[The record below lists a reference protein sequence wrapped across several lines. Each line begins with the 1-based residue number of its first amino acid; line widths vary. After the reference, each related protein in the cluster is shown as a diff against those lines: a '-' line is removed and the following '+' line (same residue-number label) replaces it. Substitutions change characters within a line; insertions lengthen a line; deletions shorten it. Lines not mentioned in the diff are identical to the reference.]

1 MKCYLIKHSFK
12 IMRAISFSFH
22 CNNDLF
28 IFLKIYIKTR
38 GKIMDYDIIYIG
50 SGNAAWQGGRFL
62 RKKGL
67 KVLIIEEGLYGGT
80 CANRGCN
87 SKAILDAPYEIKAL
101 TDNFEGVGKSGDFEV
116 DWPSL
121 MKFKRKRIAG
131 MSVFLDGKFD
141 EYDLD
146 VAHGKGIIIDE
157 HTVQVGEKQFTTDKI
172 VICTGLKP
180 VIPDIKG
187 SQYLHDSNDFLDI
200 EELPKHTIIIGA
212 GFVGMEFASILAEAG
227 LTADIIIRGNMALK
241 FFHQPYV
248 QRVIEILKEK
258 NIRFHFNESVEEI
271 INNIEIDNPEAK
283 VLNVT
288 SAQNSDKNLRDPEA
302 KIDNKAYEDGFTVKC
317 ESGLTLTGDYVISAI
332 GRTANVEDI
341 GLENVGLSYTKQGI
355 KVNGHLQTEV
365 PNIYASG
372 DVADTGIA
380 KLVTVAIH
388 HSKYLAKELLGEA
401 DEIIYPAI
409 PAVAYTI
416 PRIAT
421 VGVPAYVADKSDE
434 YDVHTIRYG
443 NSYSLILKNDLTA
456 EAKVIVDK
464 NLQIVGAEI
473 YAADAENVANMFAFI
488 INKKITLEELDYMIY
503 AFPSSSSVCLYK
515 LHNIHY
521 DL

>member
-1 MKCYLIKHSFK
+1 
-12 IMRAISFSFH
+12 
-22 CNNDLF
+22 
-28 IFLKIYIKTR
+28 
-38 GKIMDYDIIYIG
+38 MDYDVIYIG

-62 RKKGL
+62 RKAGF
-67 KVLIIEEGLYGGT
+67 KVLIIEESLYGGA

-87 SKAILDAPYEIKAL
+87 SKALLDAPYEIKAL
-101 TDNFEGVGKSGDFEV
+101 ADNFEGVGKSGDFDV
-116 DWPSL
+116 NWSDL
-121 MKFKRKRIAG
+121 MKYKRKRIAG
-131 MSVFLDGKFD
+131 MSIFLDGKFD

-146 VAHGKGIIIDE
+146 VAHGKGVIVDE
-157 HTVQVGEKQFTTDKI
+157 HTVQVADRKFTTDKI

-180 VIPDIKG
+180 VIPDINGKE
-187 SQYLHDSNDFLDI
+187 YLHDSTDFLDI
-200 EELPKHTIIIGA
+200 EELPKHAVIIGA

-227 LTADIIIRGNMALK
+227 HEADVIIRGNMALK
-241 FFHQPYV
+241 YFHQPYV
-248 QRVIEILKEK
+248 QNVIEILKEK
-258 NIRFHFNESVEEI
+258 GIRFHFNRTVKEVISNV
-271 INNIEIDNPEAK
+271 EIDNPEDR
-283 VLNVT
+283 VSNVT
-288 SAQNSDKNLRDPEA
+288 SAQNSDEFLRDPEA
-302 KIDNKAYEDGFTVKC
+302 KIDNRAYENGFTVNLDDGQ
-317 ESGLTLTGDYVISAI
+317 SITGDYVIVAM

-341 GLENVGLSYTKQGI
+341 GLENVGLTYTNKGI

-401 DEIIYPAI
+401 DEIKYPVV

-421 VGVPAYVADKSDE
+421 VGVPAYIGDESDE

-443 NSYSLILKNDLTA
+443 QAYSLELKNDRTA

-488 INKKITLEELDYMIY
+488 INKKITLEELDEMIY

-521 DL
+521 KF

>member
-1 MKCYLIKHSFK
+1 
-12 IMRAISFSFH
+12 
-22 CNNDLF
+22 
-28 IFLKIYIKTR
+28 
-38 GKIMDYDIIYIG
+38 MDYDVIYIG

-62 RKKGL
+62 RKAGL
-67 KVLIIEEGLYGGT
+67 KVLIIEESLYGGA

-87 SKAILDAPYEIKAL
+87 SKALLDAPYEIKAL
-101 TDNFEGVGKSGDFEV
+101 ADNFDGVGKSGDFDV
-116 DWPSL
+116 NWSDL
-121 MKFKRKRIAG
+121 MKYKRKRIAG
-131 MSVFLDGKFD
+131 MSIFLDGKFD

-146 VAHGKGIIIDE
+146 VAHGKGIIVDE
-157 HTVQVGEKQFTTDKI
+157 HTVQVADRKFTTDKI

-180 VIPDIKG
+180 VIPDINGKE
-187 SQYLHDSNDFLDI
+187 YLHDSTDFLDI
-200 EELPKHTIIIGA
+200 EELPKHAVIIGA

-227 LTADIIIRGNMALK
+227 HEANVIIRGNMALK
-241 FFHQPYV
+241 YFHQPYV
-248 QRVIEILKEK
+248 QNVIEILKK
-258 NIRFHFNESVEEI
+258 KGIRFHFNRTVKEVIS
-271 INNIEIDNPEAK
+271 NIEINNPEER
-283 VLNVT
+283 VSNVA
-288 SAQNSDKNLRDPEA
+288 SAQNSDEFLRDPEA
-302 KIDNKAYEDGFTVKC
+302 KIDNRAYENGFTVNLDDGQ
-317 ESGLTLTGDYVISAI
+317 SITGDYVIAAM

-341 GLENVGLSYTKQGI
+341 GLENVGLTYTSKGI

-401 DEIIYPAI
+401 DEITYPVV

-421 VGVPAYVADKSDE
+421 VGVPAYIGDESDE

-443 NSYSLILKNDLTA
+443 QAYSLELKNDRTA

-464 NLQIVGAEI
+464 DLQIVGAEI

-488 INKKITLEELDYMIY
+488 INKKITLEELDEMIY

-521 DL
+521 KF

>member
-1 MKCYLIKHSFK
+1 
-12 IMRAISFSFH
+12 
-22 CNNDLF
+22 
-28 IFLKIYIKTR
+28 
-38 GKIMDYDIIYIG
+38 MDYDVIYIG

-62 RKKGL
+62 RKAGL
-67 KVLIIEEGLYGGT
+67 KILIVEESLYGGA

-87 SKAILDAPYEIKAL
+87 SKALLDAPYEIKAL
-101 TDNFEGVGKSGDFEV
+101 ADNFEGVGKAGNLKV
-116 DWPSL
+116 NWPEL
-121 MKFKRKRIAG
+121 MKFKQKRIAG

-146 VAHGKGIIIDE
+146 VAHGKGVIIDE
-157 HTVQVGEKQFTTDKI
+157 HTVQVADKRFTTDKI

-187 SQYLHDSNDFLDI
+187 KEYLHDSTDFLDI
-200 EELPKHTIIIGA
+200 AELPKHTIIIGA

-227 LTADIIIRGNMALK
+227 LEADVIVRGNMTLK
-241 FFHQPYV
+241 YFHQPYV
-248 QRVIEILKEK
+248 QNVIDILKEK
-258 NIRFHFNESVEEI
+258 GIRFYFNEQVSEI
-271 INNIEIDNPEAK
+271 IANVDIENPEERVGNTVQGMNGDEK
-283 VLNVT
+283 
-288 SAQNSDKNLRDPEA
+288 LRDPDA
-302 KIDNKAYEDGFTVKC
+302 KTDNRAYENGFTVNLK
-317 ESGLTLTGDYVISAI
+317 SGLSLTGDYVIAAM

-341 GLENVGLSYTKQGI
+341 GLENVGLTYTKQGI

-388 HSKYLAKELLGEA
+388 HSKYLAKELLGKA
-401 DEIIYPAI
+401 DEITYPVV

-421 VGVPAYVADKSDE
+421 VGVPAYIAEKSDE
-434 YDVHTIRYG
+434 YEVHTIRYG
-443 NSYSLILKNDLTA
+443 RSYSLELKNDLRA

-464 NLQIVGAEI
+464 DLQIVGAEI

-488 INKKITLEELDYMIY
+488 INKKITLDELDYMIY

>member
-1 MKCYLIKHSFK
+1 
-12 IMRAISFSFH
+12 
-22 CNNDLF
+22 
-28 IFLKIYIKTR
+28 
-38 GKIMDYDIIYIG
+38 MDYDVIYIG

-62 RKKGL
+62 RKAGL
-67 KVLIIEEGLYGGT
+67 KILIIEESLYGGA

-87 SKAILDAPYEIKAL
+87 SKALLDAPYEIKAL
-101 TDNFEGVGKSGDFEV
+101 ADNFEGVGKSGNFDV
-116 DWPSL
+116 SWPDL

-131 MSVFLDGKFD
+131 MSIFLDGKFD

-146 VAHGKGIIIDE
+146 VAHGKGVIVDE
-157 HTVQVGEKQFTTDKI
+157 HTVQVGQKQFTTDKI

-187 SQYLHDSNDFLDI
+187 KEFLHD
-200 EELPKHTIIIGA
+200 KA
-212 GFVGMEFASILAEAG
+212 GHEA
-227 LTADIIIRGNMALK
+227 DVIIRGNMALK
-241 FFHQPYV
+241 YFHQPYV
-248 QRVIEILKEK
+248 QNVIEILKK
-258 NIRFHFNESVEEI
+258 KGIRFHFNTTVKEV
-271 INNIEIDNPEAK
+271 INNVEIDNPEAR
-283 VLNVT
+283 VLNVA
-288 SAQNSDKNLRDPEA
+288 SAQNADEFLRDPQS
-302 KIDNKAYEDGFTVKC
+302 KIDNKAHENGFTVNLDNG
-317 ESGLTLTGDYVISAI
+317 ESITGDYVIAAM

-341 GLENVGLSYTKQGI
+341 GLENVGLTYTKQGI
-355 KVNGHLQTEV
+355 KVNGHLQTDV

-388 HSKYLAKELLGEA
+388 QSKYLAKELLGEV
-401 DEIIYPAI
+401 DEITYPVV

-421 VGVPAYVADKSDE
+421 VGVPAYVAEKSDE
-434 YDVHTIRYG
+434 YEVHTIRYG
-443 NSYSLILKNDLTA
+443 QAYSLELKNDRTA

-464 NLQIVGAEI
+464 DLQIVGAEI

-521 DL
+521 KF

>member
-1 MKCYLIKHSFK
+1 
-12 IMRAISFSFH
+12 
-22 CNNDLF
+22 
-28 IFLKIYIKTR
+28 
-38 GKIMDYDIIYIG
+38 MDYDVIYIG

-62 RKKGL
+62 RRAGL
-67 KVLIIEEGLYGGT
+67 RVLIIEESLYGGT

-87 SKAILDAPYEIKAL
+87 SKALLDAPYEIKAL
-101 TDNFEGVGKSGDFEV
+101 TDNFEGVGKAGDFDV
-116 DWPSL
+116 DWSDL
-121 MKFKRKRIAG
+121 MKFKRKRIAN
-131 MSVFLDGKFD
+131 MAPFLDGKFD

-146 VAHGKGIIIDE
+146 VAHGKGVILDE
-157 HTVQVGEKQFTTDKI
+157 HTVQVADRKFTTDKI

-187 SQYLHDSNDFLDI
+187 KEYLHDSTDYLDI
-200 EELPKHTIIIGA
+200 DELPKHAIIIGA

-227 LTADIIIRGNMALK
+227 HEADVIIRGDMALK
-241 FFHQPYV
+241 YFHQPYV
-248 QRVIEILKEK
+248 QKVIEILKQK
-258 NIRFHFNESVEEI
+258 NIRFHFNQTVSEVI
-271 INNIEIDNPEAK
+271 ANVDIDNPEDK

-288 SAQNSDKNLRDPEA
+288 SAQNSDEFLRDPEA
-302 KIDNKAYEDGFTVKC
+302 KIDNKPYEDGFTVKC
-317 ESGLTLTGDYVISAI
+317 DSGLTLTGDYVVAAA
-332 GRTANVEDI
+332 GREANVEGI
-341 GLENVGLSYTKQGI
+341 GLENVGIEYTSKGI
-355 KVNGHLQTEV
+355 KVNGHLQSEV
-365 PNIYASG
+365 PNIYAAG
-372 DVADTGIA
+372 DVADTGVA

-401 DEIIYPAI
+401 DEITYPVI

-421 VGVPAYVADKSDE
+421 VGVPAYIAEESDE
-434 YDVHTIRYG
+434 YEVHQIRYG
-443 NSYSLILKNDLTA
+443 NSYSLELKNDTTA

-464 NLQIVGAEI
+464 DLQIVGAEI

-521 DL
+521 EL

>member
-1 MKCYLIKHSFK
+1 
-12 IMRAISFSFH
+12 
-22 CNNDLF
+22 
-28 IFLKIYIKTR
+28 
-38 GKIMDYDIIYIG
+38 MDYDVIYIG

-62 RKKGL
+62 RKAGL
-67 KVLIIEEGLYGGT
+67 KILIVEESLYGGT

-87 SKAILDAPYEIKAL
+87 SKALLDAPYEIKAL
-101 TDNFEGVGKSGDFEV
+101 TDNFEGVGKAGNFEV
-116 DWPSL
+116 DWQAL
-121 MKFKRKRIAG
+121 MKFKQKRIAN
-131 MSVFLDGKFD
+131 MSAFLDGKFD
-141 EYDLD
+141 EYGLD
-146 VAHGKGIIIDE
+146 VAHGKGVIVDE

-187 SQYLHDSNDFLDI
+187 KEYLHDSTDFLDI
-200 EELPKHTIIIGA
+200 SQLPKHTIIIGA

-227 LTADIIIRGNMALK
+227 LEADVIIRGDMALK
-241 FFHQPYV
+241 YFHQPYV
-248 QRVIEILKEK
+248 QKVIEILKEK
-258 NIRFHFNESVEEI
+258 GIRFHFNEQVKEVIANVE
-271 INNIEIDNPEAK
+271 IENPEDK
-283 VLNVT
+283 VLNTV
-288 SAQNSDKNLRDPEA
+288 QGMNSDEMLRDPKA
-302 KIDNKAYEDGFTVKC
+302 KIDNVSYEDGFTVNC
-317 ESGLTLTGDYVISAI
+317 QSELSLTGDYVIAAM
-332 GRTANVEDI
+332 GREANVDGI
-341 GLENVGLSYTKQGI
+341 GLENVGLTYTKAGI

-388 HSKYLAKELLGEA
+388 HSKYLAKELLGQA
-401 DEIIYPAI
+401 DEITYPVV

-421 VGVPAYVADKSDE
+421 VGVPAYIADESDE
-434 YDVHTIRYG
+434 YEVHQIRYG
-443 NSYSLILKNDLTA
+443 NSYSLELKNDLTA
-456 EAKVIVDK
+456 EAKVIVDRD
-464 NLQIVGAEI
+464 LQIVGAEI

>member
-1 MKCYLIKHSFK
+1 
-12 IMRAISFSFH
+12 
-22 CNNDLF
+22 
-28 IFLKIYIKTR
+28 
-38 GKIMDYDIIYIG
+38 MDYDVIYIG
-50 SGNAAWQGGRFL
+50 SGNSAWQGGRFL
-62 RKKGL
+62 RKAGL
-67 KVLIIEEGLYGGT
+67 KILIVEESLYGGA

-87 SKAILDAPYEIKAL
+87 SKALLDAPYEIKAL
-101 TDNFEGVGKSGDFEV
+101 ADNFEGVGKSGDFDV
-116 DWPSL
+116 NWSDL

-131 MSVFLDGKFD
+131 MSTFLDGKFD

-157 HTVQVGEKQFTTDKI
+157 HTVQVGERQFTTDKI

-187 SQYLHDSNDFLDI
+187 KEYLHDSTDYLDI
-200 EELPKHTIIIGA
+200 EELPKHAIIIGA

-227 LTADIIIRGNMALK
+227 HEADVIIRGDMALK
-241 FFHQPYV
+241 YFHQPYV
-248 QRVIEILKEK
+248 QKVIDILKQK
-258 NIRFHFNESVEEI
+258 NIRFHFNHTVKEVISNV
-271 INNIEIDNPEAK
+271 EIDNPEAK
-283 VLNVT
+283 VLNVA
-288 SAQNSDKNLRDPEA
+288 SAQNADEYLRDPEA
-302 KIDNKAYEDGFTVKC
+302 KIDNKAYENGFTVILDDG
-317 ESGLTLTGDYVISAI
+317 ESITGDYVVAAM

-341 GLENVGLSYTKQGI
+341 GLENVGLTYTSKGI

-401 DEIIYPAI
+401 DEITYPVV

-421 VGVPAYVADKSDE
+421 VGVPAYIAEKSDE

-443 NSYSLILKNDLTA
+443 NSYSLELKNDRTA
-456 EAKVIVDK
+456 EAKVITDK
-464 NLQIVGAEI
+464 DLQIVGAEI

-521 DL
+521 KF

>member
-1 MKCYLIKHSFK
+1 
-12 IMRAISFSFH
+12 
-22 CNNDLF
+22 
-28 IFLKIYIKTR
+28 
-38 GKIMDYDIIYIG
+38 MDYDVIYIG
-50 SGNAAWQGGRFL
+50 SGNASWQGARFL
-62 RKKGL
+62 RKAGL
-67 KVLIIEEGLYGGT
+67 KILIIEESLYGGT

-87 SKAILDAPYEIKAL
+87 SKALLDAPYEIKAL
-101 TDNFEGVGKSGDFEV
+101 ADNFEGVGKAGNFDV
-116 DWPSL
+116 DWPAL
-121 MKFKRKRIAG
+121 MKFKQKRIAN
-131 MSVFLDGKFD
+131 MAPFLDGKFK

-146 VAHGKGIIIDE
+146 VAHGKGMIVDE
-157 HTVQVGEKQFTTDKI
+157 HTVMVGDDTFTTDKI
-172 VICTGLKP
+172 VIATGLKP
-180 VIPDIKG
+180 VIPDIPGKE
-187 SQYLHDSNDFLDI
+187 YLHDSTDYLDM
-200 EELPKHTIIIGA
+200 EELPNHAIIIGA

-227 LTADIIIRGNMALK
+227 LSADVIIRGNMALK
-241 FFHQPYV
+241 YFHQPYV
-248 QRVIEILKEK
+248 QRVIDKLEKK
-258 NIRFHFNESVEEI
+258 NIRFHFNEQVSEVISNVEI
-271 INNIEIDNPEAK
+271 QDPEAK
-283 VLNVT
+283 ILNFENALNT
-288 SAQNSDKNLRDPEA
+288 DEFLRDPEA
-302 KIDNKAYEDGFTVKC
+302 KIDNKPYENGFTVKC
-317 ESGLTLTGDYVISAI
+317 ESGLSLTGDYVVAAI
-332 GRTANVEDI
+332 GREANVEGI
-341 GLENVGLSYTKQGI
+341 GLENVGLTYTKTGI

-401 DEIIYPAI
+401 DEITYPVV

-416 PRIAT
+416 PRVAT
-421 VGVPAYVADKSDE
+421 VGVPAYVAEESEE

-443 NSYSLILKNDLTA
+443 NSYSLELKNDTTA

-464 NLQIVGAEI
+464 DLQIVGAEI

>member
-1 MKCYLIKHSFK
+1 
-12 IMRAISFSFH
+12 
-22 CNNDLF
+22 
-28 IFLKIYIKTR
+28 
-38 GKIMDYDIIYIG
+38 MDYDVIYIG

-62 RKKGL
+62 RKAGL
-67 KVLIIEEGLYGGT
+67 KILIVEESLYGGT

-87 SKAILDAPYEIKAL
+87 SKALLDAPYEIKAL
-101 TDNFEGVGKSGDFEV
+101 ADNFEGVGKAGNFEV
-116 DWPSL
+116 DWRSL
-121 MKFKRKRIAG
+121 MKFKRKRIAN
-131 MSVFLDGKFD
+131 MAPFLDGKFD

-146 VAHGKGIIIDE
+146 VAHGKGVIMDE

-172 VICTGLKP
+172 VIATGLKP
-180 VIPDIKG
+180 VIPDIPGKE
-187 SQYLHDSNDFLDI
+187 YLHDSTDYLDI
-200 EELPKHTIIIGA
+200 DELPNHAIIIGA

-227 LTADIIIRGNMALK
+227 LSADVIIRGNMALK
-241 FFHQPYV
+241 YFHQPYV
-248 QRVIEILKEK
+248 QKVIEILKEK
-258 NIRFHFNESVEEI
+258 NIRFHFNQTVKEVISNVQ
-271 INNIEIDNPEAK
+271 IDDPLAK
-283 VLNVT
+283 VLNVA
-288 SAQNSDKNLRDPEA
+288 SAQNSDELLRDPEA
-302 KIDNKAYEDGFTVKC
+302 KIDNKAYEDGFKVVC
-317 ESGLTLTGDYVISAI
+317 DSGLELTGDYVVAAM
-332 GRTANVEDI
+332 GREANVEDI
-341 GLENVGLSYTKQGI
+341 GLENVGLTYTSKGI

-372 DVADTGIA
+372 DVADTGVA

-401 DEIIYPAI
+401 DEITYPVV

-421 VGVPAYVADKSDE
+421 VGVPAYVAEKSDE
-434 YDVHTIRYG
+434 YEVHQIRYG
-443 NSYSLILKNDLTA
+443 NSYSLELKNDTTA

-464 NLQIVGAEI
+464 DLQIVGAEI

>member
-1 MKCYLIKHSFK
+1 
-12 IMRAISFSFH
+12 
-22 CNNDLF
+22 
-28 IFLKIYIKTR
+28 
-38 GKIMDYDIIYIG
+38 MDYDVIYIG

-62 RKKGL
+62 RKAGL
-67 KVLIIEEGLYGGT
+67 KILIIEESLYGGA

-87 SKAILDAPYEIKAL
+87 SKALLDAPYEIKAL
-101 TDNFEGVGKSGDFEV
+101 ADNFEGVGKAGNFEV
-116 DWPSL
+116 NWSDL
-121 MKFKRKRIAG
+121 MKFKQKRIAG
-131 MSVFLDGKFD
+131 MSLFLDGKFD

-146 VAHGKGIIIDE
+146 VAHGKGVIVDE

-180 VIPDIKG
+180 IIPDIKG
-187 SQYLHDSNDFLDI
+187 KEYLHDSTDFLDI
-200 EELPKHTIIIGA
+200 SELPKHTIIIGA

-227 LTADIIIRGNMALK
+227 LTADVIIRGEMALK
-241 FFHQPYV
+241 YFHQPYV
-248 QRVIEILKEK
+248 QNIIEILKQK
-258 NIRFHFNESVEEI
+258 GIRFHFNQKVREVTCDVE
-271 INNIEIDNPEAK
+271 IENPEAK
-283 VLNVT
+283 VLNVV
-288 SAQNSDKNLRDPEA
+288 QGLNSDEMLRDPEA
-302 KIDNKAYEDGFTVKC
+302 KLDNKAYDNAFTVNC
-317 ESGLTLTGDYVISAI
+317 ESGLSLKGDYVISAI

-341 GLENVGLSYTKQGI
+341 GLENVGLAYTKQGI
-355 KVNGHLQTEV
+355 KVNGHLQSEV
-365 PNIYASG
+365 PNIYACG

-388 HSKYLAKELLGEA
+388 QSKYLAKELLGDA
-401 DEIIYPAI
+401 DEITYPVV

-421 VGVPAYVADKSDE
+421 VGVPAYIATQSDE
-434 YDVHTIRYG
+434 YEVHRIRYG
-443 NSYSLILKNDLTA
+443 RSYSLELKNDRTA

-464 NLQIVGAEI
+464 DFQIVGAEI

-521 DL
+521 KF

>member
-1 MKCYLIKHSFK
+1 
-12 IMRAISFSFH
+12 
-22 CNNDLF
+22 
-28 IFLKIYIKTR
+28 
-38 GKIMDYDIIYIG
+38 MDYDVIYIG
-50 SGNAAWQGGRFL
+50 SGNASWQGARFL
-62 RKKGL
+62 RKAGL
-67 KVLIIEEGLYGGT
+67 KILIIEESLYGGT

-87 SKAILDAPYEIKAL
+87 SKALLDAPYEIKAL
-101 TDNFEGVGKSGDFEV
+101 ADNFEGVGKAGNFDV
-116 DWPSL
+116 DWPAL
-121 MKFKRKRIAG
+121 MKFKQKRIAN
-131 MSVFLDGKFD
+131 MAPFLDGKFK

-146 VAHGKGIIIDE
+146 VAHGKGMIVDE
-157 HTVQVGEKQFTTDKI
+157 HTVRVGDDTFTTDKI
-172 VICTGLKP
+172 VIATGLKP
-180 VIPDIKG
+180 VIPDIPGKE
-187 SQYLHDSNDFLDI
+187 YLHDSTDYLDM
-200 EELPKHTIIIGA
+200 EELPNHAIIIGA

-227 LTADIIIRGNMALK
+227 LSADVIIRGNMALK
-241 FFHQPYV
+241 YFHQPYV
-248 QRVIEILKEK
+248 QRVIDKLEKK
-258 NIRFHFNESVEEI
+258 NIRFHFNEQVSEVISNVEI
-271 INNIEIDNPEAK
+271 QDPEAK
-283 VLNVT
+283 ILNFENALNT
-288 SAQNSDKNLRDPEA
+288 DEFLRDPEA
-302 KIDNKAYEDGFTVKC
+302 KIDNRPYENGFTVKC
-317 ESGLTLTGDYVISAI
+317 ESGLSLTGDYVVAAI
-332 GRTANVEDI
+332 GREANVEGI
-341 GLENVGLSYTKQGI
+341 GLENVGLTYTKTGI

-401 DEIIYPAI
+401 DEITYPVV

-416 PRIAT
+416 PRVAT
-421 VGVPAYVADKSDE
+421 VGVPAYVAEESEE

-443 NSYSLILKNDLTA
+443 NSYSLELKNDTTA